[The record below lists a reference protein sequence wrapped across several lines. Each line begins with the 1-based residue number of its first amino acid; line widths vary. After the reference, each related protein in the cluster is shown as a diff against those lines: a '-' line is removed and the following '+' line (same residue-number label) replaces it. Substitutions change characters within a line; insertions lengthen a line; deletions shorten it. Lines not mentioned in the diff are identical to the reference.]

1 MPQFHLK
8 RRAVVCALLATYW
21 IVGLTLNSIPQT
33 PLFASFFFNF
43 KAVQLLIA
51 LALLFWVDLPLFAAA
66 AGQLTNGYFTQELL
80 LGVSVLSGFLLLLYS
95 EFANPATI
103 LPLGLF
109 LATGSLF
116 SVFRLMIK
124 KWIDTKTETAE
135 IDDSRYFRRKVSQSH
150 LIVVATIAFCSV
162 VFFLASGFDYP
173 TNLVQNALLILVGGT
188 LVTTLTDSVLIS
200 FYLVLSRSED
210 KHIIWKNPDQI
221 PTIATTKSAILRLGN
236 VFIHPKVRVE
246 EILAARPKEVAYL
259 AACLEKN
266 IDHPIAS
273 AIVNHAEKIGL
284 KDFFA
289 SDIESFPAKGVV
301 GKIGGRKVAVGN
313 MALMKQEGIVVG
325 VLQREKYRLEDK
337 GMEVLI
343 VGISSEEKNRL
354 DKKPG
359 EVLGMIVFKN
369 EIRLSAKKI
378 VEELKK
384 LSVDLWVVT
393 GHSARFSKAI
403 AKEINIP
410 EEQII
415 SEKLPEEVAEAIG
428 AIDQN
433 NNPPGGAI
441 LVDVIV
447 DKESSQPIID
457 ISIIG
462 NAHHNVMV
470 IDDNL
475 SLVAEAIAVS
485 RRGMK
490 LVEKGLLYSGLY
502 YSVVIAVAITG
513 LVGKQTYAPYLT
525 SAIYVLDLLFLAFL
539 IYYPFRVMGEKL
551 ITK

>member
-1 MPQFHLK
+1 MLQFHLK
-8 RRAVVCALLATYW
+8 RRAVVCALLVTYW
-21 IVGLTLNSIPQT
+21 IVGLALNSIPQT
-33 PLFASFFFNF
+33 PLFVSFFFNL
-43 KAVQLLIA
+43 KAVHILIA
-51 LALLFWVDLPLFAAA
+51 LVLLFWVSLPLFATVAKA
-66 AGQLTNGYFTQELL
+66 LARGYFTQELL
-80 LGVSVLSGFLLLLYS
+80 LGINVLSGFLLLFYG
-95 EFANPATI
+95 EFANPATV

-116 SVFRLMIK
+116 SVLQLMTK
-124 KWIDTKTETAE
+124 KWIDAKTETTE
-135 IDDSRYFRRKVSQSH
+135 INNSRYFRRKVSQAH

-173 TNLVQNALLILVGGT
+173 INLVRNALLTLVGGT
-188 LVTTLTDSVLIS
+188 LVLTLTDSVLIS
-200 FYLVLSRSED
+200 FYLVLSRSQK
-210 KHIIWKNPDQI
+210 KHISWKNPDQI
-221 PTIATTKSAILRLGN
+221 PTISAAKSAILRLGN
-236 VFIHPKVRVE
+236 VFTHPEVQVE

-289 SDIESFPAKGVV
+289 SDVESFSAKGVV
-301 GKIGGRKVAVGN
+301 GKIGGREVAVGN

-378 VEELKK
+378 VKELKK

-393 GHSARFSKAI
+393 GHSTRFSKAI

-410 EEQII
+410 EEHVL
-415 SEKLPEEVAEAIG
+415 SEKLPEEIAETIRV
-428 AIDQN
+428 INQN
-433 NNPPGGAI
+433 NNPAGSTI

-447 DKESSQPIID
+447 DKGSRQPIID
-457 ISIIG
+457 ISILG
-462 NAHHNVMV
+462 GAHHSVMV
-470 IDDNL
+470 LDDNL
-475 SLVAEAIAVS
+475 ALIAEAIDTS
-485 RRGMK
+485 RHGMK
-490 LVEKGLLYSGLY
+490 LIDKGLLDSGLY
-502 YSVVIAVAITG
+502 YGVVIAVAITG
-513 LVGKQTYAPYLT
+513 LVGKPAYAPYLT

-539 IYYPFRVMGEKL
+539 VYYPFRVMGEKL
-551 ITK
+551 TAK